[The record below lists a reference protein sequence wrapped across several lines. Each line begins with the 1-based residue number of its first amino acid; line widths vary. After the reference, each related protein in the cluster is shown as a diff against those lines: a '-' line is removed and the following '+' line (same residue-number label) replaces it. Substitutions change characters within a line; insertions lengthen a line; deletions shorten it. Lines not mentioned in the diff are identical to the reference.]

1 MNYIITGGG
10 SGMGLELTKKLLKEG
25 HHIGLI
31 VRNEQRKDETIDE
44 LGTDKLDFFF
54 ADLSD
59 QSAVR
64 QVASNI
70 KAKWDH
76 LDGLFNNAGVLL
88 DKEYASKQDNEMH
101 FEVNTLSPYLL
112 TTELKPLLEAAE
124 NPFVVNTLTGGLHKR
139 KLEVDSLKKPK
150 KFVKLMGPYMH
161 SKTAL
166 LLLMNNLSEK
176 WPNVRIAGADPG
188 PNKTKMTAGDGMP
201 GWLLPIRN
209 LLFPKPTKGAGKI
222 YQTAFD
228 SKFIDKTGI
237 YVSGG
242 KVVPV
247 KPLLSEGEIDKILS
261 NIN

>member
-1 MNYIITGGG
+1 MNYIITGGN
-10 SGMGLELTKKLLKEG
+10 SGIGLELTKKLLKAD

-31 VRNEQRKDETIDE
+31 VRNEQRKDETINE
-44 LGTDKLDFFF
+44 LGSDKLDFFF

-88 DKEYASKQDNEMH
+88 DKAYTSKQDNEMH
-101 FEVNTLSPYLL
+101 FEINTLSPYLL
-112 TTELKPLLEAAE
+112 TTELKPLLEAAK
-124 NPFVVNTLTGGLHKR
+124 NPFVVNTLTGDLHKR

-150 KFVKLMGPYMH
+150 KFVKLMGPYVQ
-161 SKTAL
+161 SKAAL
-166 LLLMNNLSEK
+166 LLLMNNLSGK
-176 WPNVRIAGADPG
+176 WPDIRIVGADPG
-188 PNKTKMTAGDGMP
+188 PNKTKMTAGSGMP

-209 LLFPKPTKGAGKI
+209 LLFTKPTKGAHKI

-228 SKFIDKTGI
+228 LNFTNQSGI

-247 KPLLSEGEIDKILS
+247 KQILSEKETEKILS